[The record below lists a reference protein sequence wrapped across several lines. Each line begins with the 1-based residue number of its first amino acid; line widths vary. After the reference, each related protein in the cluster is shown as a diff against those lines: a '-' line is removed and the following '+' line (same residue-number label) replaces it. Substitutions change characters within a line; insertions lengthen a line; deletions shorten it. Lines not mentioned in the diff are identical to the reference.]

1 MPTMALSSHLQV
13 NNMFDEQQPTPLT
26 PPKKVKFICSYGG
39 FFKQGVHGST
49 RYQGG
54 DHKLVSIRRDIS
66 YAELVHRFTEEY
78 DKDISIKYML
88 PGETEQLVSVTTE
101 EDLKNMLEEH
111 DDLQAVK
118 GRNDRLHVYLFPS
131 AATADAVFEY
141 DFPVRVE
148 SADSFETIRQEEVFP
163 QESIFCEQDVDVE
176 YEKVLVEQEQ
186 AHIQELRSQI
196 AQLHDDPFHK
206 DGDAVDGTE
215 RSLSDDSCWN
225 PESTPFNPGCL
236 VGEPPLGSWTKPW
249 DFPGSKIGTSSGPS
263 TGPAVGSSWWAER
276 RLNIVQQAD
285 PGTAW
290 NNPKNLIWGAPEEPH
305 VTQTDQALGLASIQ
319 QSLPEEPK
327 STQLAETGLKSPPYP
342 IPASD
347 RSRSSSAEKPALP
360 QMSFGLP
367 ESLSSNTA
375 SFEEG
380 FGFFASEQSEGVS
393 NWEEAWK
400 RALAN
405 DADPPNVGDMI
416 NAMRESSPQEAV
428 KPSHT
433 KSAEK
438 TILRVPSK
446 QEIIDSLPASL
457 SSSTSSILQEATT
470 AIYQQP
476 ACWKIGEQ
484 GWASAASAQLV
495 ESVAAAVL
503 SLHTLGSIPEAMVD
517 TEGLPPT
524 PKRELQHLP
533 HKDINFETLLG
544 SGTYS
549 EVYRGSWRGSEV
561 AIKLLRPPA
570 DVQTDKG
577 AVRNAFLDESR
588 LLSQLMHPNV
598 VTLYGAIDDGRSMA
612 VITEYMPSGSLRSA
626 LLDPERRR
634 LGLAGRLKLALD
646 VAHGMEYLHSQR
658 PPVIHFDLKC
668 DNLLCNLKDPDRP
681 ICKVGDLGLSRE
693 KSGQYVSGRMRGTLP
708 WMAPELF
715 PSSVSTRADQVT
727 EKVDVF
733 SFGVVMWE
741 MWTGREP
748 HAGVAFSDFLQGIMH
763 EGLRPQI
770 PVGCHPAWQN
780 LMESCWQ
787 TSPHMRPTFSQIT
800 ATIERLMRDP
810 AIASNMTEIS
820 CSPCI

>member
-1 MPTMALSSHLQV
+1 
-13 NNMFDEQQPTPLT
+13 MFDEQQPTPLT
-26 PPKKVKFICSYGG
+26 PPKKVFEKLRTVLDLSQALLPNLAEILFFRCCYSERAIFI
-39 FFKQGVHGST
+39 FIVAF

-111 DDLQAVK
+111 DDLQ
-118 GRNDRLHVYLFPS
+118 
-131 AATADAVFEY
+131 AVFEY

-215 RSLSDDSCWN
+215 RELD
-225 PESTPFNPGCL
+225 
-236 VGEPPLGSWTKPW
+236 K
-249 DFPGSKIGTSSGPS
+249 
-263 TGPAVGSSWWAER
+263 
-276 RLNIVQQAD
+276 
-285 PGTAW
+285 
-290 NNPKNLIWGAPEEPH
+290 
-305 VTQTDQALGLASIQ
+305 ALGLSWFQDRYLFWSIHW
-319 QSLPEEPK
+319 
-327 STQLAETGLKSPPYP
+327 
-342 IPASD
+342 
-347 RSRSSSAEKPALP
+347 SSSREFL
-360 QMSFGLP
+360 MSFGLP

-748 HAGVAFSDFLQGIMH
+748 HAGVAFSDFLQ
-763 EGLRPQI
+763 
-770 PVGCHPAWQN
+770 
-780 LMESCWQ
+780 
-787 TSPHMRPTFSQIT
+787 
-800 ATIERLMRDP
+800 
-810 AIASNMTEIS
+810 
-820 CSPCI
+820 